1 MPPAKETARAR
12 GTPLPFTWQSDP
24 DLYAPA
30 RYRRPCRYEA
40 FVPEPL
46 VGNVPALPAS
56 LAGIVS
62 DAEARVHELNRHAD
76 PALLPLARLLL
87 RTESIASSKVEGL
100 QVDVRSLARAEAR
113 QETGARIGREAAEVL
128 ANVDA
133 MQLAVEAAATNGE
146 LAVEH
151 IAAVHHA
158 LLEGTNPRIAGV
170 VRTSQNWIGGNN
182 YNPCG
187 ADFVPPP
194 ADHVADLL
202 HDLVDFCRDESLP
215 PLLQAAFAHAQFET
229 IHPFDDG
236 NGRAGRALIQ
246 IILRRRGLAP
256 AYVPPI
262 SVVLAA
268 QRERYIAGLT
278 AFREAREGEWVEV
291 FAVSTA
297 RAAELASSYL
307 AAVSGLQARWGE
319 QLQRSSNP
327 RSDAAAWALIDVL
340 PAHPMLTTAVGVAA
354 TSKSRPTVIQAI
366 SQLVEAGVLVP
377 LSDAQRNRVWEAPE
391 LIELL
396 RDLEEGQAVDGTD
409 QSRRVST

>member
-1 MPPAKETARAR
+1 MEPTKDSAGVR
-12 GTPLPFTWQSDP
+12 GKLLPRTWQPDP
-24 DLYAPA
+24 NLYAPA

-40 FVPEPL
+40 FVPERL
-46 VGNVPALPAS
+46 VDNVPAVPAS

-62 DAEARVHELNRHAD
+62 DAETRVHELNRHAN

-133 MQLAVEAAATNGE
+133 MQLAVEAAANAE
-146 LAVEH
+146 LGVEH
-151 IAAVHHA
+151 IEAVHRA
-158 LLEGTNPRIAGV
+158 LLESTNPRIAGV
-170 VRTSQNWIGGNN
+170 VRTSQNWIGGND

-194 ADHVADLL
+194 ADHVADLI
-202 HDLVDFCRDESLP
+202 HDLVEFCRDDSLP

-229 IHPFDDG
+229 IHPFEDG

-278 AFREAREGEWVEV
+278 AFRESREDDWLEV

-307 AAVSGLQARWGE
+307 TAVSELQGRWRE
-319 QLQRSSNP
+319 QLGRSSNP
-327 RSDAAAWALIDVL
+327 RSDAAAWALIEVL
-340 PAHPMLTTAVGVAA
+340 PAHPMVTTAVGVAA
-354 TSKSRPTVIQAI
+354 TSKSRPAVIQAI
-366 SQLVEAGVLVP
+366 SHLAEAGVLVP
-377 LSDAQRNRVWEAPE
+377 LSDDRRNRVWEAPE
-391 LIELL
+391 LVELV
-396 RDLEEGQAVDGTD
+396 RDLEEGRAVARAA
-409 QSRRVST
+409 QSSRVST